1 MTRRPGARRQR
12 DRAAFAPGRAGGMEC
27 VRCAALF
34 GADEQAAMAY
44 HLTTHEPKKKK
55 PAGGES

>member
-1 MTRRPGARRQR
+1 
-12 DRAAFAPGRAGGMEC
+12 MEC

-44 HLTTHEPKKKK
+44 HLTTHEPKKKRK
-55 PAGGES
+55 AAGGEP